1 MSPQEQVTASVF
13 ADFTRQMGREP
24 DTHELI
30 FALADAVLET
40 AKLVS
45 PGYARWLPGYPT
57 MPAKRRVEAVG
68 VAEFEGRQ
76 YEQE

>member
-1 MSPQEQVTASVF
+1 MTPSEHVIAGIS

-24 DTHELI
+24 ATHELI

-68 VAEFEGRQ
+68 VVEFEGRQ